1 MTCRCRSMTENTAFR
16 LCSTQ
21 ALALVFLLLNRV
33 EAVHNRERT
42 STTRKI
48 HSSHKYRASGGGAGV
63 RHAHAAAPKEFVYVY
78 DLPSQF
84 NEDLTDLPVQWHPEQ
99 YDYDQVRFTL
109 ALLSQIAAPA
119 YILTCPYPCTSAL
132 TLCKRPNNGSLVQVL
147 HRHFS
152 KSAVRTED
160 PEKAQLFFIPVYLGR
175 HYNWFWQ
182 QWSAPGKAWDVSRD
196 CQPHHTPSEC
206 FWEKW
211 TGAKEVLIS
220 CSGMDVYDWQES

>member
-1 MTCRCRSMTENTAFR
+1 MTRC
-16 LCSTQ
+16 
-21 ALALVFLLLNRV
+21 AL
-33 EAVHNRERT
+33 
-42 STTRKI
+42 
-48 HSSHKYRASGGGAGV
+48 
-63 RHAHAAAPKEFVYVY
+63 
-78 DLPSQF
+78 
-84 NEDLTDLPVQWHPEQ
+84 
-99 YDYDQVRFTL
+99 L

-119 YILTCPYPCTSAL
+119 YILTCPYPCPSAL

-196 CQPHHTPSEC
+196 CQPHHTPRRCLSPAPAWMFMIGRNHKYAPMSHQLSGSSLHIKNVGEC
-206 FWEKW
+206 SRVQKQLLLQLVIH
-211 TGAKEVLIS
+211 KRNVIQH
-220 CSGMDVYDWQES
+220 M